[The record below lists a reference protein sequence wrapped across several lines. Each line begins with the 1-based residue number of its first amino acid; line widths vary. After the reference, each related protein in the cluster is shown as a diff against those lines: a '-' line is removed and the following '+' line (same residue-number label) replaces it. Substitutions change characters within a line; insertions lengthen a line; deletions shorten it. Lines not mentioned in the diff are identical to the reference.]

1 MLPRDSV
8 DRLIAS
14 WQRVRPDLD
23 IVPVA
28 VVARLARVRAYID
41 VELERVFSRYHL
53 GGPDFSVLVTLAR
66 LNEPGGV
73 PQRRLMD
80 ELGLT
85 SGTVSV
91 RIDRL
96 AELGLV
102 SRAADPRDKRN
113 SRISL
118 TEHGRELFERV
129 VPAHLENERRLL
141 SSLSDAEA
149 DLLASLLR
157 KLLVEYEGTGRPED
171 EDATLHVGLVLA
183 AAHVTAEMRKAVGL
197 PSVAGLLVRGVAD
210 GGPAALAGIQPGD
223 VLVRAG
229 QRELRS
235 VTAMYKAIEAGARRG
250 RLRLT
255 VLRGTSEY
263 SVSVA
268 LARIIQQEHWSNR
281 AGRREHVV

>member
-1 MLPRDSV
+1 VLPRDSV
-8 DRLIAS
+8 DRLITS

-23 IVPVA
+23 ILPVGI
-28 VVARLARVRAYID
+28 VARLGRVRGYID
-41 VELERVFSRYHL
+41 VELERVFSRYQL

-91 RIDRL
+91 RMDRL

-102 SRAADPRDKRN
+102 TRAADPRDKRN
-113 SRISL
+113 TRISL
-118 TEHGRELFERV
+118 SDHGRELFERV
-129 VPAHLENERRLL
+129 APAHLENERRLL
-141 SSLSDAEA
+141 SSLSEAEA

-157 KLLVEYEGTGRPED
+157 KLLLEYEGTSPPE
-171 EDATLHVGLVLA
+171 EPTVRIGLVLA
-183 AAHVTAEMRKAVGL
+183 PAHVAAEMRRAVGL
-197 PSVAGLLVRGVAD
+197 PPAAGLLVRRVAD
-210 GGPAALAGIQPGD
+210 DAPAARAGVQVGD

-235 VTAMYKAIEAGARRG
+235 ITALYRAIEASANRG
-250 RLRLT
+250 RLRLRI
-255 VLRGTSEY
+255 LRGAAEH
-263 SVSVA
+263 SVSLT
-268 LARIIQQEHWSNR
+268 LARIDLGEWGDR
-281 AGRREHVV
+281 AGRREHWV